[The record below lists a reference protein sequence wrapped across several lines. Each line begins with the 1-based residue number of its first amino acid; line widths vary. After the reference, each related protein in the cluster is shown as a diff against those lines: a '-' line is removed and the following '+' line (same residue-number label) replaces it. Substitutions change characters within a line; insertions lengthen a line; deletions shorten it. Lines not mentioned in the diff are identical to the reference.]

1 MSRNYRVYVSNT
13 ETDYSNDV
21 VFEANGY
28 DHAAFLAG
36 AEHVMRH
43 IASSFTGLT
52 MTALTGFDWDE
63 FIPGALG
70 VMRSY
75 DVAADNE

>member
-1 MSRNYRVYVSNT
+1 MARNYRVYIANP
-13 ETDYSNDV
+13 ETVYSNNV
-21 VFEANGY
+21 VYEANGY

-43 IASSFTGLT
+43 MADSITGQM
-52 MTALTGFDWDE
+52 MTALTGFDWDK
-63 FIPGALG
+63 FIPGALDI
-70 VMRSY
+70 MRSY